1 VWKPARLA
9 DFSWSHLPDATSSQ
23 PRRLHQAGATKE
35 LNRIEFEESGDGISA
50 VFLSLRFN
58 TEHRRYVDL
67 MAIR

>member
-1 VWKPARLA
+1 LLILVGRICRMRPLVSREGW
-9 DFSWSHLPDATSSQ
+9 
-23 PRRLHQAGATKE
+23 HQAGATKE